1 MRFSNIVLS
10 ASLLLAFCVLSA
22 VPALAVAD
30 PFEPQHIALGP
41 DGNVYALIA
50 GNDSTPPHISVFAPE
65 GRLVRTI
72 DGWGDAIAFDAA
84 GNLYVGSLGV
94 LIIKKMDTN
103 GTVLETYNY
112 QAKNN
117 IWIMGMA
124 VRPDGTLYIG
134 EQYVPS
140 PWDTVQMLGNTSI
153 SILYPNG
160 TEQLVYE
167 GNNREL
173 TGSAGMAV
181 DASGTIYAINTAY
194 SFEIIAPDGTATTVG
209 HRGPG
214 NGEFNNITGISLGE
228 DGYLYVSE
236 FGNHRVQKLTTDGTF
251 AAKWN
256 GAGTD
261 AFLYP
266 MGTAADANGKVYV
279 ADPNN
284 ERIVWL
290 APGYTFGDNMSD
302 NLKGQGTAWGYVC
315 QGTNYTTRLQEAI
328 HKSTPTPAPAPG
340 FAYLM
345 TITGIFLAGAVCCL
359 RRAARKH

>member
-1 MRFSNIVLS
+1 MRCSNIVLS

-30 PFEPQHIALGP
+30 QFEPQHIALGP
-41 DGNVYALIA
+41 DGNVYALIV
-50 GNDSTPPHISVFAPE
+50 GNYSTSLHIFVFAPD

-72 DGWGDAIAFDAA
+72 DGFGHAIAFDAA
-84 GNLYVGSLGV
+84 GNLYVGDLAGRN
-94 LIIKKMDTN
+94 IRKMDTN
-103 GTVLETYNY
+103 GTVIETYDY
-112 QAKNN
+112 QTKNN
-117 IWIMGMA
+117 IMITGMA

-134 EQYVPS
+134 ELYVPS
-140 PWDTVQMLGNTSI
+140 PNDPVQMLGNSSI

-167 GNNREL
+167 ENNREL
-173 TGSAGMAV
+173 TGSTGMAV
-181 DASGTIYAINTAY
+181 DANGTVYAVNTAN
-194 SFEIIAPDGTATTVG
+194 SFKIIAPDGTATTVG
-209 HRGPG
+209 HMGTG
-214 NGEFNNITGISLGE
+214 DGEFNNITGISLGE

-236 FGNHRVQKLTTDGTF
+236 YGNHRVQKLATDGTF

-256 GAGTD
+256 GAGAD

-290 APGYTFGDNMSD
+290 TPGYTFGNNTADNM
-302 NLKGQGTAWGYVC
+302 KGQGTAWGYVC

-328 HKSTPTPAPAPG
+328 HNSTPTPAPAPG
-340 FAYLM
+340 FAAFM
-345 TITGIFLAGAVCCL
+345 AIAGILLAGAALCL
-359 RRAARKH
+359 WRTGKKR